1 MDRAAFFKSVRSR
14 TSGVFGGSLS
24 TQQVQGTE
32 AILDACQKYRVTDKH
47 HVANILAQVFHETGG
62 YMLPI
67 KETVMPSHKDKTPSD
82 ATVIKR
88 LDTAYAKGQLK
99 WVKTPYWRDGWFG
112 RGPIQTTHERNY
124 QKVGKAIGIDLVKDR
139 NRILEPEIGAASAVV
154 GMRDGLYTGKKL
166 ADFNFGKELAA
177 VNEPGGQFGP
187 RRIVNGV
194 DGTDRKIAGYHRAFY
209 AALTAAGFDGKA
221 APAPAPIPTP
231 APAPAPPVAAA
242 KPTGG
247 TAAAAGGIM
256 ALLAAG
262 AAAASG
268 WFSDLFQGWF

>member
-1 MDRAAFFKSVRSR
+1 MNRAAFFASVRSR

-24 TQQVQGTE
+24 AQQVQGTE

-67 KETVMPSHKDKTPSD
+67 KETVMPSHKDKNPSD
-82 ATVIKR
+82 GAVIKR

-124 QKVGKAIGIDLVKDR
+124 QKVGKAIGVDLVKDR

-177 VNEPGGQFGP
+177 VEEPKGLFGP
-187 RRIVNGV
+187 RRIVNGK
-194 DGTDRKIAGYHRAFY
+194 DGTDKKIAGYHRAFY

-221 APAPAPIPTP
+221 APAPAPVLAPKP
-231 APAPAPPVAAA
+231 APTAPVAPPKQGA
-242 KPTGG
+242 G
-247 TAAAAGGIM
+247 TSAAAGGI
-256 ALLAAG
+256 AAALAAA

-268 WFSDLFQGWF
+268 WFSGLFDGWF